1 MIIAQVVFCHLQ
13 SSSNF
18 IFIFTRKISKT
29 FHNFLSRKKIEL
41 FNVKFN
47 AALELVGSIIN
58 WNKLFIKSEF
68 KGMQFAIK
76 ALGMFGSGLGGAEL
90 SKTYKVLQ
98 KNVRKVDVEHFMAQ
112 FLVLKFCTK
121 ITIPT

>member
-1 MIIAQVVFCHLQ
+1 
-13 SSSNF
+13 
-18 IFIFTRKISKT
+18 
-29 FHNFLSRKKIEL
+29 
-41 FNVKFN
+41 
-47 AALELVGSIIN
+47 
-58 WNKLFIKSEF
+58 
-68 KGMQFAIK
+68 MQFAIK

-121 ITIPT
+121 ITIPTWYLKIVPGLKEEELESKRNCNFFYSILLDFWIKFEIDVIY